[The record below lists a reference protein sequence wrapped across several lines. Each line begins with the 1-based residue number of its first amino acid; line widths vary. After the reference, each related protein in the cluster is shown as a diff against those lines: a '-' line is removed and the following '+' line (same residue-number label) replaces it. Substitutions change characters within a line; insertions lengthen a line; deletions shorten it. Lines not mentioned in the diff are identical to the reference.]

1 MTWSPDQVAGG
12 RFVGAGVAAAV
23 ADGAGAGDAGA
34 PDASADDDGVG
45 DGAEAA
51 GALQAARSRAM
62 VRIASD
68 RGVRYMIIPIWSVPA
83 GRRPHVMT
91 HRGVGCVAGVTK
103 PTRASGV
110 CQDRVRESALEPAGV
125 TRRGLVL
132 FGLMSVIWGIPYL
145 FIRVAVAEITPAMLV
160 LGRTALAAVI
170 LLPIA
175 LARVDLRPILAR
187 WRWVVAFAAIE
198 IAIPWIALGSAERHL
213 SSSLTGLLIA
223 GVPLVGTTLALATG
237 GADRLGR
244 AGLLGLLIGLVGVAA
259 IVGGDYATSDP
270 TALLQIVVV
279 VVGYAVGPAI
289 LARRL
294 GGLPTVGVM
303 ALSLALCAV
312 VYIPIAAAD
321 IPSVM
326 PSTNVVASVVIL
338 AVVCTAVA
346 FLVFAALIDEVG
358 PVRATV
364 ITYVNPAVA
373 AVLGVL
379 VLNEQFSAAMAIG
392 FALVILG
399 SALATRPSRRAEAP
413 RHVAAEEALRP

>member
-1 MTWSPDQVAGG
+1 
-12 RFVGAGVAAAV
+12 
-23 ADGAGAGDAGA
+23 
-34 PDASADDDGVG
+34 
-45 DGAEAA
+45 
-51 GALQAARSRAM
+51 M
-62 VRIASD
+62 VVPESD
-68 RGVRYMIIPIWSVPA
+68 
-83 GRRPHVMT
+83 
-91 HRGVGCVAGVTK
+91 
-103 PTRASGV
+103 
-110 CQDRVRESALEPAGV
+110 GV

-132 FGLMSVIWGIPYL
+132 FGLMSVLWGIPYL
-145 FIRVAVAEITPAMLV
+145 FIRVAVAEITPAALV
-160 LGRTALAAVI
+160 LARTALAAAI

-175 LARVDLRPILAR
+175 LARVDLRPVLAR

-198 IAIPWIALGSAERHL
+198 IAIPWVALGSAEQHL

-244 AGLLGLLIGLVGVAA
+244 TGLLGLLIGLVGVAA

-270 TALLQIVVV
+270 TALLQVAVVV
-279 VVGYAVGPAI
+279 VCYAVGPAI

-312 VYIPIAAAD
+312 VYVPIAAVQLPA
-321 IPSVM
+321 VV
-326 PSTNVVASVVIL
+326 PSTNVLASIVIL
-338 AVVCTAVA
+338 AVVCTAAA
-346 FLVFAALIDEVG
+346 FLVFGALIDEIG

-379 VLNEQFSAAMAIG
+379 VLNETFSVAMGIG
-392 FALVILG
+392 FGLVILG
-399 SALATRPSRRAEAP
+399 STLATRPGQVVEGPGLATVERAP
-413 RHVAAEEALRP
+413 G

>member
-1 MTWSPDQVAGG
+1 M
-12 RFVGAGVAAAV
+12 
-23 ADGAGAGDAGA
+23 
-34 PDASADDDGVG
+34 
-45 DGAEAA
+45 
-51 GALQAARSRAM
+51 
-62 VRIASD
+62 
-68 RGVRYMIIPIWSVPA
+68 
-83 GRRPHVMT
+83 
-91 HRGVGCVAGVTK
+91 
-103 PTRASGV
+103 
-110 CQDRVRESALEPAGV
+110 

-132 FGLMSVIWGIPYL
+132 FGLMSIIWGIPYL
-145 FIRVAVAEITPAMLV
+145 FIRVAVAEITPATLV
-160 LGRTALAAVI
+160 LARTAIAAAI

-175 LARVDLRPILAR
+175 LARVDLRPVLGR
-187 WRWVVAFAAIE
+187 WRWVVAFAAVE
-198 IAIPWIALGSAERHL
+198 IAIPWVALGSAEQHL

-223 GVPLVGTTLALATG
+223 GVPLVGTALALATG

-259 IVGGDYATSDP
+259 IVGGDYGTSDP
-270 TALLQIVVV
+270 TALIQIAVV

-312 VYIPIAAAD
+312 VYVPIAAGQL
-321 IPSVM
+321 PSAL
-326 PSTNVVASVVIL
+326 PSTNVIASIAIL
-338 AVVCTAVA
+338 AVVCTAAA
-346 FLVFAALIDEVG
+346 FLVFAALIDEIG

-379 VLNEQFSAAMAIG
+379 VLHENFSVAMAIG

-399 SALATRPSRRAEAP
+399 STLATRPAREVESPGMTPMERAP
-413 RHVAAEEALRP
+413 G